1 MIKAVSNRL
10 WLAAALALPLAAFA
24 YSWAS
29 TYRLAQQGQEW
40 LIPIQGYDPR
50 DLLRG
55 HYITYRYDW
64 PVAASPDQRN
74 GAGGPFRDYY
84 PNELCIEGVAP
95 NITSV
100 RAVDTV
106 PRRAGEPVG
115 QGCAII
121 VRAALGTRQEVRG
134 LDSGILYASQAR
146 AIELSRQLADRK
158 QQGLLRVRIR
168 PDGVMRPV
176 DLAFRPR
183 PAPPPAPAPTGDPA
197 R

>member
-1 MIKAVSNRL
+1 MIRPMSFRL
-10 WLAAALALPLAAFA
+10 CLAAALLLPLAALA

-55 HYITYRYDW
+55 HFIRYRYDW
-64 PVAASPDQRN
+64 PVAASADRPR
-74 GAGGPFRDYY
+74 GATLFEDYN
-84 PNELCIEGVAP
+84 PGELCIEGVAP

-100 RAVDTV
+100 RAVDHAL
-106 PRRAGEPVG
+106 RRSDQPSD
-115 QGCAII
+115 QRCAII
-121 VRAALGTRQEVRG
+121 VRAALGTRRDVRG
-134 LDSGILYASQAR
+134 LDSGILYTSQAR
-146 AIELSRQLADRK
+146 AITLSRQLADPT

-168 PDGVMRPV
+168 PDGVMRPI
-176 DLAFRPR
+176 DLAFRPK
-183 PAPPPAPAPTGDPA
+183 PAAKPETTSG